1 MKLFFDHIC
10 GKQADT
16 DFIHTLV
23 SAIVDKR
30 EEQQALDS
38 GWCPSNIWY
47 SQDTNFVK
55 DNKIIWYQSR
65 QTRLNLSKH
74 VETKAER
81 KSWRKIAKNN
91 VAIKITK
98 NPCFEKLYK
107 IYLNYVSSKNFSSTL
122 SHEEFVEV
130 YSSGNDIFILY
141 DDLAFSVTEKVGQS
155 LLAHQF
161 CWDYSD
167 PTLGLGRFSTYK
179 EISLAKDLGLKYLY
193 LGPSYERHAKYKSSF
208 PGFEFWTGREWCT
221 DEKKYFYLLK
231 QDGNINWIED
241 LVNSYDPYF
250 KRFSV

>member
-10 GKQADT
+10 GKQANT

-23 SAIVDKR
+23 SAIVEKN
-30 EEQQALDS
+30 EEQYALDN

-47 SQDTNFVK
+47 KQDTNFVK

-65 QTRLNLSKH
+65 QTRLDLSKH

-81 KSWRKIAKNN
+81 KSWRRIAKKN
-91 VAIKITK
+91 VTIEVTK

-122 SHEEFVEV
+122 SHKEFVEV

-193 LGPSYERHAKYKSSF
+193 LGPSYESHAKYKSSF
-208 PGFEFWTGREWCT
+208 PGFEFWTGRKWSNNELAYRSLLEKDEQIQSIRDLT
-221 DEKKYFYLLK
+221 D
-231 QDGNINWIED
+231 
-241 LVNSYDPYF
+241 SYESFFDS
-250 KRFSV
+250 FSV

>member
-10 GKQADT
+10 GKQADD
-16 DFIHTLV
+16 DFIHCLV
-23 SAIVDKR
+23 SAVVEEG
-30 EEQQALDS
+30 EEQEALDQ

-47 SQDTNFVK
+47 NQDTNFVR

-65 QTRLNLSKH
+65 QTRLDLSKH
-74 VETKAER
+74 IETKAER
-81 KSWRKIAKNN
+81 KSWRKIAKSN
-91 VAIKITK
+91 VTIEVTK

-107 IYLNYVSSKNFSSTL
+107 IYLNYVSNKNFSSTL
-122 SHEEFVEV
+122 SHKEFVEA
-130 YSSGNDIFILY
+130 YSSGNDTFILY

-161 CWDYSD
+161 CWDYAD

>member
-122 SHEEFVEV
+122 SYEEFVEV
-130 YSSGNDIFILY
+130 YNSGNDIFILY

-241 LVNSYDPYF
+241 LVDSYNPYF
-250 KRFSV
+250 KRFSI

>member
-10 GKQADT
+10 GKQANT

-23 SAIVDKR
+23 SAIVEKN
-30 EEQQALDS
+30 EEQYALDN

-47 SQDTNFVK
+47 KQDTNFVK

-65 QTRLNLSKH
+65 QTRLDLSKH

-81 KSWRKIAKNN
+81 KSWRRIAKKN
-91 VAIKITK
+91 VTIEVTK

-122 SHEEFVEV
+122 SHKEFVEV

-193 LGPSYERHAKYKSSF
+193 LGPSYENHAKYKSSF
-208 PGFEFWTGREWCT
+208 LGFEFWTGRKWSSNEAAYNNLLEK
-221 DEKKYFYLLK
+221 DEKISSI
-231 QDGNINWIED
+231 QD
-241 LVNSYDPYF
+241 LTNSYEPF
-250 KRFSV
+250 FNLFSV